1 MLKQSKRAR
10 LILIFVGCLAASLPA
25 WSESCTG
32 PASIETQ
39 LRAHPNA
46 VSYTA
51 LGKWFDA
58 NHRTDCALE
67 AYQSALKLE
76 PDSTTALDGL
86 AKALIAA
93 GDYETAIR
101 RLRSASHDENL
112 ILDLAVAYRKAQ
124 RFDEATQT
132 LVDGLKTYSN
142 SVSLTGALVSL
153 YVHESHFAAASK
165 LAGEIAH
172 VKPRDLEAQRIY
184 LRTLVITGE
193 NEAATK
199 LVRKMLA
206 QAPHD
211 ADLLNLSGFLERK
224 SGDYPAA
231 RKHLE
236 ESVALNPNDYN
247 SRVNLGL
254 VLAQLNEA
262 AGAKLQLE
270 KAVELGATEA
280 QVRFELAKVLR
291 TLGEND
297 TAQEQLKLYQQKLK
311 EEADQSLAVLKATQA
326 EEAAKAGDNHKAADL
341 YREACAAQPNDAG
354 LAYRLSLVLANLG
367 DMVGQ
372 RAALENAIQA
382 DPNSVQAH
390 YALGYMK
397 FQAGDNA
404 AAEEQFRLVLKAA
417 PENAQAWISLAATLG
432 TESRFQEGQDA
443 VAHALNLEPNNTGAL
458 ELSRKLAA
466 ALERR

>member
-1 MLKQSKRAR
+1 MMMQSKRAGSF
-10 LILIFVGCLAASLPA
+10 LTFAGCLAASLPV

-39 LRAHPNA
+39 LRTRPNA
-46 VSYTA
+46 VSYAA

-58 NHRTDCALE
+58 HRRTDCALE

-76 PDSTTALDGL
+76 PDSKTALDGL

-101 RLRSASHDENL
+101 RLRSASSDENL
-112 ILDLAVAYRKAQ
+112 ILDLAVAYRKSQ

-132 LVDGLKTYSN
+132 LVNGLKTFPN

-165 LAGEIAH
+165 LAGELTQ

-193 NEAATK
+193 NDTAIPLA
-199 LVRKMLA
+199 RKMLVL
-206 QAPHD
+206 APHD
-211 ADLLNLSGFLERK
+211 ADLLNLIGFLERK
-224 SGDYPAA
+224 SGHYPAA

-236 ESVALNPNDYN
+236 ESVALNPSDYN

-254 VLAQLNEA
+254 VLGQLDDA

-297 TAQEQLKLYQQKLK
+297 EAQKQLKLYQQKLK

-326 EEAAKAGDNHKAADL
+326 EEAAKDGDNQKAANL

-354 LAYRLSLVLANLG
+354 LAYRLSVALANLG
-367 DMVGQ
+367 DAVGQ
-372 RAALENAIQA
+372 RAALENAIRA

-390 YALGYMK
+390 YALGYLH
-397 FQAGDNA
+397 FQAGNNA
-404 AAEEQFRLVLKAA
+404 AAEEQFRLVVKAA
-417 PENAQAWISLAATLG
+417 PENARAWISLAATLG
-432 TESRFQEGQDA
+432 TDLQFQEGLDA
-443 VAHALNLEPNNTGAL
+443 VAHALNLEPNNAAAL
-458 ELSRKLAA
+458 ELSKKLTA
-466 ALERR
+466 ALERH